1 MNLKELRK
9 QFDNDDP
16 IEAVL
21 LRLRM
26 ATGLRSN
33 GRLFAEIAPLL
44 GVQPSTLHEWAK
56 LGPDSTSF
64 DNAKN
69 TLSLLALVLESRD
82 TAFKEPTFIP
92 KNLAGGV

>member
-1 MNLKELRK
+1 VNLKELRK
-9 QFDNDDP
+9 HFDNDDP

-26 ATGLRSN
+26 TTGLRSN
-33 GRLFAEIAPLL
+33 GKLFAEIAPLL

-56 LGPDSTSF
+56 LNPDSANF
-64 DNAKN
+64 DNAKS

-82 TAFKEPTFIP
+82 AAFKKTTFSP
-92 KNLAGGV
+92 KNLAEGV